1 MDFNDFKKL
10 PVSRSLKF
18 QRCVYIVSPANSEA
32 LGPQNARFVK
42 IGISRC
48 NLWSRLSSGYLTCWH
63 DLLVHAVAIVRQDP
77 NSEKSDIM
85 TVESDIVST
94 VVLQQYRIRKLESF
108 MNPAN
113 FTLHT
118 MLDRLR
124 KHPSVHGVWVPLQR
138 GGGTWSARLASSSS
152 SLSSSSPTRA
162 QGQAVAPRRDARVV
176 PVAEGLFSDSSDDES
191 L

>member
-1 MDFNDFKKL
+1 MNFTDFKKL

-18 QRCVYIVSPANSEA
+18 QRCVYIVSPANSPA

-63 DLLVHAVAIVRQDP
+63 NLIVHAVAIVRQNP

-85 TVESDIVST
+85 TVESDVVST
-94 VVLQQYRIRKLESF
+94 PVLQQYRIRKLESF
-108 MNPAN
+108 MNPAD
-113 FTLHT
+113 FTLRT
-118 MLDRLR
+118 MITSLR
-124 KHPSVHGVWVPLQR
+124 DHPSVHGVWVPLPR
-138 GGGTWSARLASSSS
+138 GGGTWSARLASSFE
-152 SLSSSSPTRA
+152 SSSSPTPV
-162 QGQAVAPRRDARVV
+162 QGQAVVPRKGEHVV
-176 PVAEGLFSDSSDDES
+176 HVADGLFSDSSDDEN